1 MHFVL
6 IVLRFDSIYH
16 QKLTPMRI
24 LLIGFCALF
33 LFACSEESNKN
44 AYIKSYNAFIEKI
57 EKEAPTFTKAD
68 WEAAETELDEW
79 TGIKRHEVQTALTNE
94 DEEFLNKLDNRFEYA
109 YAQFLKGRIL
119 NGLNKTLKD
128 AKKEIREEVEKIVK

>member
-1 MHFVL
+1 
-6 IVLRFDSIYH
+6 
-16 QKLTPMRI
+16 MRI

-33 LFACSEESNKN
+33 LFACSQEGRKN

-57 EKEAPTFTKAD
+57 EKEAPSFTKAD

-79 TGIKRHEVQTALTNE
+79 TGIKRHEVQAALTNE

-109 YAQFLKGRIL
+109 YANFLKDRLL

-128 AKKEIREEVEKIVK
+128 AKKEIREEVEKIVE